1 MTENDTTTE
10 TTETEATEVD
20 DQTTETPT
28 EDQPQTDSPN
38 AEASRYRRRLRETET
53 DRDQLAAKLED
64 MQKDAIERLLSGTLA
79 KPAGLWAAGHDVA
92 SMLDDDGNIDADK
105 VQQAADQAVE
115 TLGLE
120 RIGARGPYV
129 PREGRTTTP
138 RPTPSWEAAFGAQ

>member
-1 MTENDTTTE
+1 MADNTESMPEDVQETDTP
-10 TTETEATEVD
+10 EVD
-20 DQTTETPT
+20 QLEQQPDETK
-28 EDQPQTDSPN
+28 N
-38 AEASRYRRRLRETET
+38 AEAAKYRRRLRETET

-105 VQQAADQAVE
+105 VQQAADHAIV

-120 RIGARGPYV
+120 KYRSNMMHVPKEGNVTNPRGT
-129 PREGRTTTP
+129 R
-138 RPTPSWEAAFGAQ
+138 SWEDAFKA